1 MWIHNVIERRVD
13 PFLRDTL
20 YFEVLASLTIPI
32 KSCLK
37 NNIYENLILLLILLL
52 LHYILKSYF
61 YILKLS

>member
-37 NNIYENLILLLILLL
+37 NNIYEKLLLLLILLL
-52 LHYILKSYF
+52 LHILKSYF